1 MLPALALENQR
12 VIGFEIYPCHSFIEG
27 FAWRNQNKTPSEC
40 LTICYF
46 PLSFQN
52 SVPIL
57 I

>member
-1 MLPALALENQR
+1 MLPALALENQH
-12 VIGFEIYPCHSFIEG
+12 VIEFEIYPCHSFIEG
-27 FAWRNQNKTPSEC
+27 FAWRNQIKTPSEC